1 MSKVL
6 MESYIQG
13 LVESNLRR
21 LLSIWPIQY
30 ELGHISGVNARA
42 CLKTLGLILAER
54 VDLIEDPKISAKFQY
69 PPEKPQLE
77 TETTQSPTIAAT
89 PSVQAVELDQS
100 INISAVRKYLTEL
113 SIYKSEVD
121 IDQFVTFVMNLD
133 EFKDSVNKTLAML
146 SGIPSET
153 FEVMLVALL
162 GEETLSTTDSRR
174 SRLYMAI
181 KSTLVKMD
189 MQRVLRLW
197 YVIQGKEKSV
207 DGDYDKKVVTIVAE
221 ATRWLLTDSEN
232 PEDFAR
238 FLVQQ
243 SLFKGQL
250 ELLEKI
256 PVITHFGRRSKSLDE
271 AVEDTLFVI
280 PTKSILTAWRLSQLP

>member
-100 INISAVRKYLTEL
+100 INIGAVRKYLTEL

-133 EFKDSVNKTLAML
+133 DFKDSVNKTLAML

-181 KSTLVKMD
+181 KSTLVRMD

-197 YVIQGKEKSV
+197 YDSRSKEKSV
-207 DGDYDKKVVTIVAE
+207 DVDIDEKVVTIVAE
-221 ATRWLLTDSEN
+221 ATRWLLMRYEN

-243 SLFKGQL
+243 SVFKGVL
-250 ELLEKI
+250 ERLQKI
-256 PVITHFGRRSKSLDE
+256 PVITHFGRRSKTLDE

-280 PTKSILTAWRLSQLP
+280 PTKSILTAWRLSHLP

>member
-89 PSVQAVELDQS
+89 PSVQAVELD
-100 INISAVRKYLTEL
+100 
-113 SIYKSEVD
+113 
-121 IDQFVTFVMNLD
+121 
-133 EFKDSVNKTLAML
+133 
-146 SGIPSET
+146 
-153 FEVMLVALL
+153 
-162 GEETLSTTDSRR
+162 
-174 SRLYMAI
+174 
-181 KSTLVKMD
+181 
-189 MQRVLRLW
+189 
-197 YVIQGKEKSV
+197 
-207 DGDYDKKVVTIVAE
+207 
-221 ATRWLLTDSEN
+221 
-232 PEDFAR
+232 
-238 FLVQQ
+238 
-243 SLFKGQL
+243 
-250 ELLEKI
+250 
-256 PVITHFGRRSKSLDE
+256 
-271 AVEDTLFVI
+271 
-280 PTKSILTAWRLSQLP
+280 